1 MKWTLPYIHEFKA
14 QGNTFVEEF
23 FFPFVT
29 LESFN
34 IVENCLTGGT
44 ESESDNEGNRL
55 DEKQFFN
62 IAELGQK
69 VKVNKIVIVW
79 EESFCP
85 ILLEQKVK
93 VKVSPSLLQYCWLC
107 SSGPLSPLF
116 SDAESGFTLIV
127 VIRYDMI

>member
-1 MKWTLPYIHEFKA
+1 MDLAQHEFKA
-14 QGNTFVEEF
+14 QGNIFVEEKTL
-23 FFPFVT
+23 T

-69 VKVNKIVIVW
+69 VKVNKIAIVW

-93 VKVSPSLLQYCWLC
+93 VEVSPSLLQYCWLC
-107 SSGPLSPLF
+107 SSGLPSPLF
-116 SDAESGFTLIV
+116 SDAEFTLIV
-127 VIRYDMI
+127 VIRYNMI

>member
-1 MKWTLPYIHEFKA
+1 MSSRPKA
-14 QGNTFVEEF
+14 TYLLKKKL
-23 FFPFVT
+23 FPFVT

-69 VKVNKIVIVW
+69 VKVNKIAIVW

-107 SSGPLSPLF
+107 SSGLPSPLF